1 MTWWKNSSSKV
12 FLPSSPSSSSGS
24 QKERTRKRIFY
35 ALLSVFVV
43 TVTASVLFTA
53 YSINLNKHALSYF
66 SATPNNK
73 PAPPATVTP
82 DPNNLPWTPPP
93 LTPTTPPPLGLP
105 STDDATLVA
114 PLEELVKRLLPKAY
128 HTHFRFT
135 LRPGLTTNSATNIYD
150 TFRLLNTNSSS
161 NNPAGAEGIAVTI
174 EGVTLSALGAGLNH
188 YLKYVCKVEMT
199 WSGDRF
205 NQLPVVPP
213 LIPAEAGVDG
223 VVRASFVPWRYYMN
237 VVTFGYTF
245 AFWDWDRW
253 QRELDWMMLNGINM
267 ALAMV
272 GQEHVVRKFYENQG
286 VSREDIDDFLGGPAF
301 TPWQRMGNIQGSWA
315 LQENTTFNNDWI
327 DSQWEL
333 QGQIMQRMQ
342 AFNITPIMPSFQGFV
357 PRKLPEKYPDSK
369 FVFASDWGEMGK
381 FSQVTTILPIEPL
394 FTTLSQQFIQLQR
407 SMYKNEGIDLDNGAP
422 QNYYLLDLYNEMQPS
437 CTDPACIQAITTGVM
452 KAMKAA
458 DPKSV
463 WTMQGWFLIHDNPWR
478 QLDKAFFDGIKEVN
492 DGRDAFVIDL
502 YSDVVPVWNQN
513 GGFYGT
519 DWGWSMLNNFGGGQ
533 GLYGTLPTL
542 LTEAFKAYQQPAK
555 SMRGMGITMEGI
567 NNNEYL
573 YQLVLDLPWQ
583 SIEAT
588 LPSAFNTPAPRP
600 GAYALKQQGL
610 EGQAHLEEYLKRR
623 YGPLQTTTAMLEAWT
638 TLSQTVWDCRTKQD
652 SQSKT
657 YLDNAPAL
665 DMVKGG
671 FMRTV
676 MWYDQP
682 KVVGAWRQLVGTTET
697 EESKKRRR
705 RHSVIQ
711 DSIEAVIL
719 AANGHASEIPSS
731 SSSSMWKSFSDWL
744 EDAYEHTLGRL
755 GSLHGGDQRRPDVVE
770 PRAETEFSLPR
781 ESELPLN
788 VSSFQYD
795 MVDVT
800 REVLL
805 GVVLPGLH
813 RELVEAYTAKDLE
826 RTRVWGELVLDL
838 ILDTD
843 RILSTHTHFMVGPW
857 IHDARVSAK
866 IATNNNSSSTT
877 TGSSPTSMNKYRDY
891 LEYNARDQITWWGPR
906 GQGNLANYASK
917 GWGGL
922 VKEFYYPR
930 WRTFVKHLV
939 SAVETGTVLDQ
950 AKYLEESLVDEIMWV
965 GETTCLGGCFEDD
978 SVERLVKEQVVAATK
993 KYPVVAVEDSVLVAQ
1008 DLVDRWGLIAV
1019 RLAGDASVVKNGV

>member
-1 MTWWKNSSSKV
+1 
-12 FLPSSPSSSSGS
+12 
-24 QKERTRKRIFY
+24 
-35 ALLSVFVV
+35 
-43 TVTASVLFTA
+43 
-53 YSINLNKHALSYF
+53 
-66 SATPNNK
+66 
-73 PAPPATVTP
+73 
-82 DPNNLPWTPPP
+82 
-93 LTPTTPPPLGLP
+93 
-105 STDDATLVA
+105 
-114 PLEELVKRLLPKAY
+114 
-128 HTHFRFT
+128 
-135 LRPGLTTNSATNIYD
+135 
-150 TFRLLNTNSSS
+150 
-161 NNPAGAEGIAVTI
+161 
-174 EGVTLSALGAGLNH
+174 
-188 YLKYVCKVEMT
+188 MT

-205 NQLPVVPP
+205 DQLPAVPP
-213 LIPAEAGVDG
+213 LIPSDAGVDG
-223 VVRASFVPWRYYMN
+223 IVRASFVPWRYYMN
-237 VVTFGYTF
+237 VVTFGYSF
-245 AFWDWDRW
+245 AFWDWNRW

-286 VSREDIDDFLGGPAF
+286 LSNDDISDFLGGPAF
-301 TPWQRMGNIQGSWA
+301 MPWQRMGNIQGAWA

-327 DSQWEL
+327 ESQWEL

-369 FVFASDWGEMGK
+369 FVFASDWNEMGM
-381 FSQVTTILPIEPL
+381 FSRVTTILPTEPL

-407 SMYKNEGIDLDNGAP
+407 SMYKDKGIDLDSGAL

-437 CTDPACIQAITTGVM
+437 CTDPACIQAITAGVM

-463 WTMQGWFLIHDNPWR
+463 WTMQGWFLVHDYPW
-478 QLDKAFFDGIKEVN
+478 QPPQNKAFFDGIKEVN
-492 DGRDAFVIDL
+492 DGRDVFMIDL
-502 YSDVVPVWNQN
+502 YSDVIPVWDHTD
-513 GGFYGT
+513 GFFGT

-542 LTEAFKAYQQPAK
+542 LTEPFKAYQQPAK

-600 GAYALKQQGL
+600 GTYELKQQGL
-610 EGQAHLEEYLKRR
+610 DGQVHLEEYLKRR

-638 TLSQTVWDCRTKQD
+638 MLSKTVWDCRTKQD

-657 YLDNAPAL
+657 FLDNAPTL

-682 KVVGAWRQLVGTTET
+682 KVVGAWRQLVGATET
-697 EESKKRRR
+697 EVSKKRRR

-711 DSIEAVIL
+711 DSIEAVIS

-731 SSSSMWKSFSDWL
+731 SSSSMWESFSDWL
-744 EDAYEHTLGRL
+744 KDAYEHTLGRPDSL
-755 GSLHGGDQRRPDVVE
+755 SDGGGSGGGVRRRDAVE
-770 PRAETEFSLPR
+770 PRAESESTLPT
-781 ESELPLN
+781 ESELPLK

-795 MVDVT
+795 LVDVT
-800 REVLL
+800 REVLV
-805 GVVLPGLH
+805 GIVLPGLH
-813 RELVEAYTAKDLE
+813 RELVDAYNAKDLD
-826 RTRVWGELVLDL
+826 RTRAWGQHVLSV

-843 RILSTHTHFMVGPW
+843 RLLSTHTHFMVGPW
-857 IHDARVSAK
+857 IHDARLSAK
-866 IATNNNSSSTT
+866 TATNNNISSTA

-891 LEYNARDQITWWGPR
+891 LEYSARNQVTWWGPY
-906 GQGNLANYASK
+906 GQGTLANYASK

-930 WRTFVKHLV
+930 WRTFVDHLV
-939 SAVETGTVLDQ
+939 SAVETGSELNQTR
-950 AKYLEESLVDEIMWV
+950 YLGESLVDEIAWV

-978 SVERLVKEQVVAATK
+978 LVGRPASEQLVAATK
-993 KYPVVAVEDSVLVAQ
+993 KYPMEAVEDSVLVAQ
-1008 DLVDRWGLIAV
+1008 DLVDRWGLIAM
-1019 RLAGDASVVKNGV
+1019 RLAGDAKVVENGV